1 MCELAR
7 QYSQRLWPLNAAAN
21 HPCARSS
28 RQIAQ
33 SLRRCPL
40 AWTSPKRAGYDA
52 QEQELSS
59 ALLTKCC
66 KEAYEVLR

>member
-1 MCELAR
+1 MLSPIRESPTESENNEPA
-7 QYSQRLWPLNAAAN
+7 
-21 HPCARSS
+21 
-28 RQIAQ
+28 
-33 SLRRCPL
+33 L